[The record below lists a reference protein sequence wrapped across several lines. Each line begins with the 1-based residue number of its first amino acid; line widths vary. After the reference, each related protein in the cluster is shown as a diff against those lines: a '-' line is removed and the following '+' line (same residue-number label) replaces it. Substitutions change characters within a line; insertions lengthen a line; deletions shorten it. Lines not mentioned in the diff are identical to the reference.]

1 MTNLVYMKKLLLS
14 VFILILTSTS
24 SWSQNIV
31 YPWRATT
38 AIVKSGENFEV
49 WFNALPGQ
57 TVNSVELKG
66 PYNAVNTTI
75 SSVSGDWVYD
85 QMSGNKYNTKIT
97 VTVPTNSPADRY
109 DLILKTTS
117 GDVTSYGGV
126 KIVKDYKSDYYLM
139 HISDGH
145 IYQNGYDSDAILKRK
160 SAMLEM
166 ANIMDVQVLI
176 ETGDN
181 MYNVRNHPER
191 EEYFFLGNSTINTIG
206 VSKISAA
213 TFITPGDHEGLN
225 ANDFAQGTA
234 QENADFVNDYW
245 GLQNHSFKYGNARF
259 MNINNAWALSATNP
273 GAHQYQI
280 DDAITWLN
288 GAGSG
293 GNFFLTAG
301 HVYDKMHSFINANTK
316 LSLVLAGDKHH
327 VYTTNPFSF
336 TTGSPTIA
344 FIAGSMREHFTF
356 NLFRINNATGAYT
369 NPAGPAGYANALF
382 SGDLQVPSTWV
393 PNLSMTYSASND
405 GTVDTNTATIENK
418 FSFPILGAKVR
429 FVVPK
434 GQTYSATNG
443 TIDQEFDGAQFHI
456 IDVLTDVAA
465 DSSIQVYIAPGMG
478 IDLCPL
484 DPNKTTPG
492 ICGCGVPEGTCTI
505 NVTSLSISPT
515 SAKLF
520 LKVTKQITST
530 ILPDTATDK
539 SIMWSTSDASVAT
552 VDTNGLVTAVG
563 AGNAII
569 TAITTDG
576 GFTATSNITVIAD
589 TNVFQAED
597 AELRGALVV
606 ANQPDYRGTGF
617 VDYTNTTNDFIKWT
631 IYSPTTENYNLTFR
645 YASSTVRPLK
655 LTINGVDVIP
665 SLAFP
670 ATGSFAVWGTHMVSQ
685 LLTTGN
691 NVITLTAIG
700 SSGGNFDE
708 LTISKTL
715 GLGDIEKNQMN
726 KTVKISPNP
735 LTDGILSVGSDG
747 FDDDTNVRIIITNAT
762 GQKLYEKT
770 VRDPCGND
778 INLAGKLADGVY
790 FVTLESDQA
799 KITKK
804 LIVKQ

>member
-1 MTNLVYMKKLLLS
+1 MKKILS
-14 VFILILTSTS
+14 FTIILITFCYSVG

-38 AIVKSGENFEV
+38 AILKSGENFEV

-66 PYNAVNTTI
+66 SYNV
-75 SSVSGDWVYD
+75 VSTSITFVTGDWTYD
-85 QMSGNKYNTKIT
+85 PMSGNKYNTKIT
-97 VTVPTNSPADRY
+97 VTVPATTPANRY
-109 DLILKTTS
+109 DLVLKTSS

-126 KIVKDYKSDYYLM
+126 KIVKEYKADYYLM

-145 IYQNGYDSDAILKRK
+145 IFQNGYDSDAIQQRK

-191 EEYFFLGNSTINTIG
+191 EGYYFLGNSTINTLG
-206 VSKISAA
+206 VSQISAA

-245 GLQNHSFKYGNARF
+245 GLQSHSFKYGNARF

-273 GAHQYQI
+273 GVHQYQVEE
-280 DDAITWLN
+280 AINWLN
-288 GAGSG
+288 GQGSG

-327 VYTTNPFSF
+327 VYTTNPFAF

-369 NPAGPAGYANALF
+369 TPAGSAGFANALF
-382 SGDLQVPSTWV
+382 SGDLEVPSTWV
-393 PNLSMTYSASND
+393 PNLRMTFSTAND
-405 GTVDTNTATIENK
+405 GSIDTNIATIENK

-434 GQTYSATNG
+434 GQTYAATNG
-443 TIDQEFDGAQFHI
+443 TIDQEFDGTQFHI

-465 DSSIQVYIAPGMG
+465 NSTSQVYIAPGMG
-478 IDLCPL
+478 VDLCPL
-484 DPNKTTPG
+484 DPNKTAPG

-505 NVTSLSISPT
+505 NVTSFSIAPT
-515 SAKLF
+515 SAKMF

-539 SIMWSTSDASVAT
+539 SILWNTSDASVAT
-552 VDTNGLVTAVG
+552 VDSNGLVTAVG
-563 AGNAII
+563 AGNVTI
-569 TAITTDG
+569 TATTTNG
-576 GFTATSNITVIAD
+576 GFTATSNITVIAE
-589 TNVFQAED
+589 TSVYQAED
-597 AELRGALVV
+597 AELRGVLVV

-617 VDYTNTTNDFIKWT
+617 ADFTNTTNDFIKWT

-645 YASSTVRPLK
+645 YASSAVRPLK

-670 ATGSFAVWGTHMVSQ
+670 ATGSFAVWGTHTVSQ

-708 LTISKTL
+708 LAIAKTL
-715 GLGDIEKNQMN
+715 GISDIEKNQTK
-726 KTVKISPNP
+726 KTMKLFPNP
-735 LTDGILSVGSDG
+735 LADSILSVGSDG
-747 FDDDTNVRIIITNAT
+747 FDDDTNVRIIITNGS

-778 INLAGKLADGVY
+778 IDLKGKLVDGVY

>member
-1 MTNLVYMKKLLLS
+1 MKKIIS
-14 VFILILTSTS
+14 ISIILITLGLSAS
-24 SWSQNIV
+24 SWGQNIV
-31 YPWRATT
+31 YPWRSTT
-38 AIVKSGENFEV
+38 AILKSGENFEV
-49 WFNALPGQ
+49 WFNALAGQ

-66 PYNAVNTTI
+66 TYNMVSTSISTVN
-75 SSVSGDWVYD
+75 GDWTYD
-85 QMSGNKYNTKIT
+85 PMSGNKYSTKIT
-97 VTVPTNSPADRY
+97 VTVPANTPANRY
-109 DLILKTTS
+109 DLILKTSS

-126 KIVKDYKSDYYLM
+126 KIVKDYKADYYLM

-145 IYQNGYDSDAILKRK
+145 IFQNGYDSDVIQQRK

-191 EEYFFLGNSTINTIG
+191 ERYFFEGNSTINTMG
-206 VSKISAA
+206 VSQTSAA

-225 ANDFAQGTA
+225 GNDFAQGTA

-245 GLQNHSFKYGNARF
+245 GLQSHSFKYGNARF
-259 MNINNAWALSATNP
+259 MNINNAWKLSATNP
-273 GAHQYQI
+273 GEHQYQI
-280 DDAITWLN
+280 DEAISWLN

-369 NPAGPAGYANALF
+369 NPAGPMGYANALF
-382 SGDLQVPSTWV
+382 GGDLEVPSTWV
-393 PNLSMTYSASND
+393 PNLKMTYSAAND
-405 GTVDTNTATIENK
+405 GIVDNNIATIENK
-418 FSFPILGAKVR
+418 FSFPILGARVR

-434 GQTYSATNG
+434 GHTYAATNG
-443 TIDQEFDGAQFHI
+443 TIDQEFDGAQYHI

-465 DSSIQVYIAPGMG
+465 NSSVQVYIAPGMG
-478 IDLCPL
+478 VDLCPL
-484 DPNKTTPG
+484 DPDKTAPG

-505 NVTSLSISPT
+505 NVTSLAISPT
-515 SAKLF
+515 SAKMF
-520 LKVTKQITST
+520 LKVTKQITAT
-530 ILPDTATDK
+530 VLPDTATDK
-539 SIMWSTSDASVAT
+539 SILWSTSDALVAT

-569 TAITTDG
+569 TATTTNG
-576 GFTATSNITVIAD
+576 GFTATSNITVIAE
-589 TNVFQAED
+589 TSVFQAED
-597 AELRGALVV
+597 AELRGVLVV
-606 ANQPDYRGTGF
+606 TNQPDYRGTGF
-617 VDYTNTTNDFIKWT
+617 ADYTNTTNDFIKWT

-645 YASSTVRPLK
+645 YAASVVRPLK

-670 ATGSFAVWGTHMVSQ
+670 STGSFAVWGTHTVSQ

-691 NVITLTAIG
+691 NVVTLTAIG

-715 GLGDIEKNQMN
+715 GLFDIEKNQTK
-726 KTVKISPNP
+726 KTIKISPNP
-735 LTDGILSVGSDG
+735 LSDGILSVGTDG
-747 FDDDTNVRIIITNAT
+747 FDDDTNVRIIITNSN
-762 GQKLYEKT
+762 GQKVFEKLL
-770 VRDPCGND
+770 RDPCSTD
-778 INLAGKLADGVY
+778 IDLSGKLSNAVY
-790 FVTLESDQA
+790 FVTVESDQA

>member
-1 MTNLVYMKKLLLS
+1 MKNT
-14 VFILILTSTS
+14 IRIAILTLLISFTTG
-24 SWSQNIV
+24 SWGQNIV

-38 AIVKSGENFEV
+38 AILKSGENFEV

-57 TVNSVELKG
+57 TVNSVELIG
-66 PYNAVNTTI
+66 TYNMVNTSINTI
-75 SSVSGDWVYD
+75 NGDWTYD
-85 QMSGNKYNTKIT
+85 PMSGNKYNTKIT
-97 VTVPTNSPADRY
+97 VTVPANTPANRY
-109 DLILKTTS
+109 DLVLKTSS

-126 KIVKDYKSDYYLM
+126 KIVKEYKSDYYLM

-145 IYQNGYDSDAILKRK
+145 IFQNGYDSDAIQQRK
-160 SAMLEM
+160 SAMLDM

-191 EEYFFLGNSTINTIG
+191 EAYYFLGNSTINTLG
-206 VSKISAA
+206 VSQISAA

-245 GLQNHSFKYGNARF
+245 GLQSHSFKYGNARF
-259 MNINNAWALSATNP
+259 MNINNAWALSATNNN
-273 GAHQYQI
+273 AHQYQV
-280 DDAITWLN
+280 DEAINWLN
-288 GAGSG
+288 GPGSG

-369 NPAGPAGYANALF
+369 TPAGSAGFANALF
-382 SGDLQVPSTWV
+382 SGDLGVPSTWV
-393 PNLSMTYSASND
+393 PNLKMTYSTANNGSI
-405 GTVDTNTATIENK
+405 DTNIATIENK
-418 FSFPILGAKVR
+418 FSFPILGARVR

-434 GQTYSATNG
+434 GQTYAATNG
-443 TIDQEFDGAQFHI
+443 TIDQEFDGTQFHI

-465 DSSIQVYIAPGMG
+465 NSNAQVYIAPGMG
-478 IDLCPL
+478 VDLCPL
-484 DPNKTTPG
+484 DPNKTAPG

-505 NVTSLSISPT
+505 NVSSFSIAPT
-515 SAKLF
+515 SAKMF
-520 LKVTKQITST
+520 LKVTKQITPT

-539 SIMWSTSDASVAT
+539 SILWSTSDANVAT

-569 TAITTDG
+569 TATTTNG
-576 GFTATSNITVIAD
+576 GFTATSNITVIAE
-589 TNVFQAED
+589 TSVFQAED
-597 AELRGALVV
+597 AELRGVLVV

-617 VDYTNTTNDFIKWT
+617 ADYTNTTNDFIKWT
-631 IYSPTTENYNLTFR
+631 IYSSTTENYNLTFR

-670 ATGSFAVWGTHMVSQ
+670 ATGSFAVWGTHTVSQ
-685 LLTTGN
+685 LLNTGN

-708 LTISKTL
+708 LTVTKTL
-715 GLGDIEKNQMN
+715 GITEIEKNQTK
-726 KTVKISPNP
+726 KTLKIFPNP
-735 LTDGILSVGSDG
+735 LTNNILSVGSDG
-747 FDDDTNVRIIITNAT
+747 FDDDTNVRIIITNAS

-778 INLAGKLADGVY
+778 IDLKEKLVDGVY
-790 FVTLESDQA
+790 FITLESDQA